1 MPPELVLKGQAVLI
15 QSSLLDDIRTQ
26 TMFTACE
33 LGVFDLLLEPEV
45 PLSSAVIAQ
54 HLGSSVDGM
63 ERLLSACVGLK
74 LLEVDLKNE
83 EAFYR
88 NTELSSLYLTKSSP
102 KSLYHNMMYYSQSVY
117 LCWHYLTDA
126 VREGEKQFGRDFGV
140 SSKKVFDA
148 FYRSEE
154 ELITFMHCMD
164 SLWHLCKKDVLTLFD
179 LSLFPNVCDLGG
191 CSGVMAKECISLY
204 PASTVTIYD
213 LPKVVETAKKHFI
226 SPDEHRIRFQEGDFF
241 EDSIPESDL
250 YILARII
257 HIWTEKKCLQLLE
270 KVYKACKPGGAVLL
284 LELLLN
290 EDRTGPVP
298 SQLQSLNMLLLTE
311 GKERTPAEYSKLLT
325 AVGFKEI
332 QVRTSG
338 KMEGAIL
345 GRK

>member
-1 MPPELVLKGQAVLI
+1 MD
-15 QSSLLDDIRTQ
+15 SLEDFDYPKILLEYKNGFLASK

-33 LGVFDLLLEPEV
+33 LGVFDLLLESEV
-45 PLSSAVIAQ
+45 ALSSAVIAQ
-54 HLGSSVDGM
+54 HLGSSADGM

-74 LLEVDLKNE
+74 LLEAELKNE

-102 KSLYHNMMYYSQSVY
+102 KSLYHMMMYYSQSIY

-126 VREGEKQFGRDFGV
+126 VREGENQFVRAFGV
-140 SSKKVFDA
+140 PTKKFFDA
-148 FYRSEE
+148 TYRSEE
-154 ELITFMHCMD
+154 EMITFMHCMD
-164 SLWHLCKKDVLTLFD
+164 SMLHLCRKDVLTLFD
-179 LSLFPNVCDLGG
+179 LSLFPIVCDLGG
-191 CSGVMAKECISLY
+191 CSGAVAKECISLY

-213 LPKVVETAKKHFI
+213 LPKVVQTAKKHFI

-241 EDSIPESDL
+241 EDSVPEADL

-257 HIWTEKKCLQLLE
+257 HDWSEKKCLQLLG
-270 KVYKACKPGGAVLL
+270 KAYKACKPGGAVLL
-284 LELLLN
+284 VEELLN
-290 EDRTGPVP
+290 EDRSGPVT
-298 SQLQSLNMLLLTE
+298 SQLQSLNMLVFLE

-338 KMEGAIL
+338 KTYAAIL

>member
-1 MPPELVLKGQAVLI
+1 MKSDLMQTSHRDMGSSEDLDFPKKLIEYRDGFLVSK
-15 QSSLLDDIRTQ
+15 

-226 SPDEHRIRFQEGDFF
+226 SPDEHRIRFQEG
-241 EDSIPESDL
+241 
-250 YILARII
+250 
-257 HIWTEKKCLQLLE
+257 
-270 KVYKACKPGGAVLL
+270 GAVLL

>member
-1 MPPELVLKGQAVLI
+1 MGSSEDLDFPKKLIEYRDGFLVSK
-15 QSSLLDDIRTQ
+15 

-33 LGVFDLLLEPEV
+33 LGVFDLLLESEV

-54 HLGSSVDGM
+54 HLGSSADGM

-88 NTELSSLYLTKSSP
+88 NTELSSLYLTRSSP
-102 KSLYHNMMYYSQSVY
+102 KSLYHMMMFYSQSMY

-126 VREGEKQFGRDFGV
+126 VR
-140 SSKKVFDA
+140 
-148 FYRSEE
+148 SEE
-154 ELITFMHCMD
+154 EMITFMHCMN

-191 CSGVMAKECISLY
+191 CSGALAKECISLY

-213 LPKVVETAKKHFI
+213 LPKVLQIAKKHFI
-226 SPDEHRIRFQEGDFF
+226 SPDEHRISFQEGDFF
-241 EDSIPESDL
+241 EDSIPEADL
-250 YILARII
+250 YILSRII
-257 HIWTEKKCLQLLE
+257 NNWTKRKGLHLLE

-284 LELLLN
+284 VEELLN
-290 EDRTGPVP
+290 EDRSGPVT
-298 SQLQSLNMLLLTE
+298 SQLQSLNMLVLLE
-311 GKERTPAEYSKLLT
+311 GKEWTPAEFNKLLT
-325 AVGFKEI
+325 AVGFKDI
-332 QVRTSG
+332 QVRTTG
-338 KMEGAIL
+338 KIFNAIL

>member
-1 MPPELVLKGQAVLI
+1 MGSSEDLDFPKKLIEYRDGFLVSK
-15 QSSLLDDIRTQ
+15 

-33 LGVFDLLLEPEV
+33 LGVFDLLLESEV

-54 HLGSSVDGM
+54 HLGSSADGM

-88 NTELSSLYLTKSSP
+88 NTELSSLYLTRSSP
-102 KSLYHNMMYYSQSVY
+102 KSLYHMMMFYSQSMY

-126 VREGEKQFGRDFGV
+126 VRDGGNQTERAFGV
-140 SSKKVFDA
+140 PFKKCYNA
-148 FYRSEE
+148 IYRSEE
-154 ELITFMHCMD
+154 EMITFMHCMN

-191 CSGVMAKECISLY
+191 CSGALAKECISLY

-213 LPKVVETAKKHFI
+213 LPKVLQIAKKHFI
-226 SPDEHRIRFQEGDFF
+226 SPDEHRISFQEGDFF
-241 EDSIPESDL
+241 EDSIPEADL
-250 YILARII
+250 YILSRII
-257 HIWTEKKCLQLLE
+257 NNWTKRKGLHLLE

-284 LELLLN
+284 VEELLN
-290 EDRTGPVP
+290 EDRSGPVT
-298 SQLQSLNMLLLTE
+298 SQLQSLNMLVLLE
-311 GKERTPAEYSKLLT
+311 GKEWTPAEFNKLLT
-325 AVGFKEI
+325 AVGFKDI
-332 QVRTSG
+332 QVRTTG
-338 KMEGAIL
+338 KIFNAIL

>member
-1 MPPELVLKGQAVLI
+1 MD
-15 QSSLLDDIRTQ
+15 SLEDFDYPKILLEYKNGFLASK

-33 LGVFDLLLEPEV
+33 LGVFDLLLESEV
-45 PLSSAVIAQ
+45 ALSSAVIAQ
-54 HLGSSVDGM
+54 HLGSSADGM

-74 LLEVDLKNE
+74 LLEAELKNE

-102 KSLYHNMMYYSQSVY
+102 KSLYHMMMYYSQSIY

-126 VREGEKQFGRDFGV
+126 VR
-140 SSKKVFDA
+140 
-148 FYRSEE
+148 SEE
-154 ELITFMHCMD
+154 EMITFMHCMD
-164 SLWHLCKKDVLTLFD
+164 SMLHLCRKDVLTLFD
-179 LSLFPNVCDLGG
+179 LSLFPIVCDLGG
-191 CSGVMAKECISLY
+191 CSGAVAKECISLY

-213 LPKVVETAKKHFI
+213 LPKVVQTAKKHFI

-241 EDSIPESDL
+241 EDSVPEADL

-257 HIWTEKKCLQLLE
+257 HDWSEKKCLQLLG
-270 KVYKACKPGGAVLL
+270 KAYKACKPGGAVLL
-284 LELLLN
+284 VEELLN
-290 EDRTGPVP
+290 EDRSGPVT
-298 SQLQSLNMLLLTE
+298 SQLQSLNMLVFLE

-338 KMEGAIL
+338 KTYAAIL